1 MKLEQQLKLQSYLD
15 GEMPERERRDVAG
28 WLERD
33 GEARAWFAE
42 LKTARDVLV
51 GNEPVMALPESREF
65 YWSKLEREIARLE
78 REPARPPRFELL
90 AWLRRLLVPAAGVA
104 LLALA
109 ASIFVWPQRAGLGAG
124 EFETSLTDTAATTYR
139 DHASGVTLVWLSY
152 PATDHEIDYE
162 APPVAQAQ

>member
-1 MKLEQQLKLQSYLD
+1 MKIEQQLNLQSYLD

-33 GEARAWFAE
+33 GEARASLAQ
-42 LKTARDVLV
+42 LTTVRTALT
-51 GNEPVMALPESREF
+51 GNEPALALPESREF

-78 REPARPPRFELL
+78 REPARPPRLSLL
-90 AWLRRLLVPAAGVA
+90 AWLRRLLVPTAGLA

-109 ASIFVWPQRAGLGAG
+109 AAVFVWPQRAASGLG
-124 EFETSLTDTAATTYR
+124 EFETSMADTGATTYR
-139 DHASGVTLVWLSY
+139 DHANGVTLVWLSY

-162 APPVAQAQ
+162 APPLAQAR